1 MHELAITEEVV
12 RIANEKAQEL
22 GASRVTRIELHLGA
36 LSGIVADSVAFYF
49 EHLGKGTLCEAAGLE
64 FIRITARARCRN
76 CRGEFEPAEF
86 DWTCP
91 DCDHVGADLLAGR
104 EMAVANIEIEES

>member
-12 RIANEKAQEL
+12 RIVNEKAQEL
-22 GASRVTRIELHLGA
+22 GATRVTRIELHVGA

-49 EHLGKGTLCEAAGLE
+49 EHFGKGTLCETAGLD
-64 FIRITARARCRN
+64 FTRISARARCRK
-76 CRGEFEPAEF
+76 CQGEFEPAEF

-91 DCDHVGADLLAGR
+91 ACEHIGADLLAGR